1 MRNRMTT
8 PIVAAVTAG
17 IALAGLTG
25 CSADSVKQATDLGS
39 SVASDVSDGVRN
51 IDGSAI
57 EQGMANVAGGIDGAL
72 DTALKGANVT
82 SDGKVPDGFPAS
94 AVPLVDGTVLGGGT
108 GPNGSGWV
116 VQVETPSVDDF
127 GTAAQQLT
135 DAGFTESA
143 KRADSSSA
151 FGIFRSDDHRLVLTF
166 SKSDGGATA
175 TYIVTPR

>member
-8 PIVAAVTAG
+8 PIVAAVAAG

-94 AVPLVDGTVLGGGT
+94 AVPLVDGTVLGGGM
-108 GPNGSGWV
+108 GPNGSGCR
-116 VQVETPSVDDF
+116 
-127 GTAAQQLT
+127 GTAADGRRVHRVGEACGQLECLR
-135 DAGFTESA
+135 DLPERRPPPG
-143 KRADSSSA
+143 ADVLEVRRRRD
-151 FGIFRSDDHRLVLTF
+151 GHVHRH
-166 SKSDGGATA
+166 TA
-175 TYIVTPR
+175 LAVRGRPVPLH